1 MTTYN
6 RKDRYQ
12 IVTDAVIKL
21 MNEHGSDWTKPWQT
35 AALDCHHNKFSKKA
49 YRGTNTFFTALS
61 CFANGFSSNE
71 WGTFKQWQKAGY
83 KIKKGS
89 RGTDIVFFDKV
100 LITDKQTDEQA
111 MVPMLKGFVVFN
123 ADQVDGYQSDNT
135 PTRLE
140 INGQHKA
147 AESLVKDTGA
157 TIKHGGN
164 RAFYVSNHD
173 YIQMP
178 YFTDFKGTDSTT
190 AEQSYYGTLLHELV
204 HWTGHPSRLHRKLAN
219 RFGSNAYAFEELVA
233 ETGSALLA
241 AMLGL
246 EKEPTP
252 DHAKYLNN
260 WLEVLKQDK
269 RAMMRAFGLAQKA
282 ADHLLDMQA
291 NQAIAAE

>member
-12 IVTDAVIKL
+12 IVTDTVIKL
-21 MNEHGSDWTKPWQT
+21 MNEHGSDWTKPWQV

-89 RGTDIVFFDKV
+89 KGTDIVFFDKV
-100 LITDKQTDEQA
+100 LITDKKTDEQA

-123 ADQVDGYQSDNT
+123 ADQVDS
-135 PTRLE
+135 
-140 INGQHKA
+140 
-147 AESLVKDTGA
+147 
-157 TIKHGGN
+157 
-164 RAFYVSNHD
+164 
-173 YIQMP
+173 
-178 YFTDFKGTDSTT
+178 DSTT
-190 AEQSYYGTLLHELV
+190 MEQSYYGTLLHELV
-204 HWTGHPSRLHRKLAN
+204 HWTGHPSRLDRKLAN

-269 RAMMRAFGLAQKA
+269 RAMMKAFGLAQKA
-282 ADHLLDMQA
+282 ADHLLDMQTS
-291 NQAIAAE
+291 QAMAAE